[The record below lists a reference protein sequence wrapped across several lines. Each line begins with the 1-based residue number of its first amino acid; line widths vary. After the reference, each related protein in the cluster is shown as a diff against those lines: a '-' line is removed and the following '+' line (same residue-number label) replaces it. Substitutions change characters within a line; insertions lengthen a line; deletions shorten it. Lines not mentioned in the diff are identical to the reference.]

1 MLVLAFALLLSTALL
16 GGVLAALHL
25 RAERPPPGPIVGALH
40 GLVGIAAFTALLLA
54 LGGPPRGEALGIGQF
69 GRISAALLA
78 MALVAAIPIVVV
90 RLRRRSIPGLVI
102 GVHATIAVSGIVVL
116 AAYTWVG

>member
-1 MLVLAFALLLSTALL
+1 MF
-16 GGVLAALHL
+16 
-25 RAERPPPGPIVGALH
+25 GALH
-40 GLVGIAAFTALLLA
+40 GLVGIAGFTALLLA
-54 LGGPPRGEALGIGQF
+54 LRGPPRGEAMGVGQF

-78 MALVAAIPIVVV
+78 MALVVAIPIVVV